1 MSFSI
6 NRTNNKIVKKIVSLT
21 STPTI
26 NTNVFEETYQIVS
39 STNSII
45 TLPSNSNNNSNY
57 YNNWYIKIL
66 SGNGIN
72 QIRQIQSYN
81 SINKQL
87 TLKTTLEIIPSSN
100 DSIILY
106 NKLNS
111 NIIWQESNNRF
122 APVFMKNSSN
132 LNQMGETVDYLDF
145 GCNNLTILSNK
156 QSHSTSSGSL
166 IVNGGAG
173 IIGTVNI
180 GNSLNVTNSI
190 SCNNLSVNG
199 ISITGNLSNVY
210 LTDIAPGTASI
221 SKALVLNSS
230 GNISG
235 INSLTSTNLLTT
247 NFTLNGTLLT
257 ASATELNKLT
267 GTTAVTADF
276 NKLASITASATELNK
291 LTGTTAVTSDFN
303 KLASITASATEIN
316 YLSGL
321 ILGTISASK
330 SITVDSSSNINS
342 ILRLKKIANNQQ
354 IYFENGTSTGSIYH
368 YLNGTIVFGSISSN
382 ELSFQTNNIVRLTI
396 TSSGLMNI
404 LGGWQISG
412 TTVTTSATEIN
423 KLTGTTAV
431 TSDFNKLASVT
442 ASATEINKL
451 TGTTAVTSDF
461 NKLASITASATELN
475 YLSGLTLGTI
485 TASKSITVDSS
496 SNINSILRLKK
507 TVSGQQIYLENGTS
521 TGTIYHDLNGSIYLG
536 TISAN
541 NLIFQTQNT
550 NRVTIT
556 SAGLMN
562 ILGGWQISGTTVTS
576 SAAEINY
583 LDFST
588 GSPGTA
594 EANKALILNTDRDI
608 SNIRKIALN
617 GTEDVLTLSNST
629 TSARINLRFINDTK
643 SWELGSRGSTTSNP
657 NSFYLYDNSASSYRL
672 IIDSDGDVNIVNHNG
687 STTGLQLNGTLVTA
701 TAADLNYVDIT
712 TEGTAQASKALVLD
726 SNKDIISIRRI
737 STTNISL
744 NNATT
749 YPTVL
754 HCGSTTADRIIGV
767 FNNTTSFYGFGA
779 ADNLLKI
786 QSGQSNGIAF
796 YTNATNSSI
805 GTQQMII
812 SSTSTSILQT
822 TSSTNSTSGALIVSG
837 GIGCTGSL
845 NIASNINCS
854 GSLTVGT
861 VGSGPNR
868 INFSGTTGD
877 ANNNHTVLAERIYSG
892 TESSE
897 LLIFKGN
904 DVPGGSGPDR
914 IRYRS
919 AEHRFQTYTTAEDY
933 SSPVGDN
940 NNRLIITNDGN
951 IAFNGSQETSVLP
964 AAYNTYTYRPSSGGT
979 SLSLGFIS
987 ASNKA
992 SYILQSDL
1000 GHHILMG
1007 TNSGTYNTTL
1017 FINSLG
1023 TSGTSNAGNGIC
1035 IETNKPANSSW
1046 TTLFRATNTTHSIS
1060 TDLQVNDSAI
1070 AFGTYTSNTFSLM
1083 TNNANRLNISSSGN
1097 IGIGTSSPGYPLHVT
1112 GGGSFSGTFIFY
1124 ARSGSNSNIGVA
1136 TSNSDTSIYASG
1148 RITAGEFN
1156 AFSDNR
1162 IKKNITDINDISAL
1176 NTLRL
1181 IQPKQYNYI
1190 DTLNKTSNPV
1200 FGFIAQQV
1208 SEVLDYSVNI
1218 ITDYIPN
1225 IFQTAI
1231 ISLSENNDIILSFNN
1246 SINYDSNGTGK
1257 VKLIT
1262 ENDKIIYVT
1271 IKNKINNYSFSIN
1284 ETLENIEYFIYG
1296 EEVNNYHS
1304 LNKDSIFTITT
1315 AAVQEIDRIVIEQKN
1330 KITNLENENQQL
1342 KDQIQNIL
1350 IRLQN
1355 LENN

>member
-87 TLKTTLEIIPSSN
+87 SLKTNLEIILSSN

-173 IIGTVNI
+173 ITGTVNI

-210 LTDIAPGTASI
+210 LTDIVPGTASI

-235 INSLTSTNLLTT
+235 INSLTSTNLLTNNFTLNGILLTASAAEINKLTGTSAVTSDFNKLANITASATEINKLTGTMVVTSDFNKLANVNSTATELNYLDLTTGPGTAEINKSLVLNSSGNISGINSLTSTNLLAT

-257 ASATELNKLT
+257 TSGAEL
-267 GTTAVTADF
+267 
-276 NKLASITASATELNK
+276 
-291 LTGTTAVTSDFN
+291 
-303 KLASITASATEIN
+303 
-316 YLSGL
+316 
-321 ILGTISASK
+321 
-330 SITVDSSSNINS
+330 
-342 ILRLKKIANNQQ
+342 
-354 IYFENGTSTGSIYH
+354 
-368 YLNGTIVFGSISSN
+368 
-382 ELSFQTNNIVRLTI
+382 
-396 TSSGLMNI
+396 
-404 LGGWQISG
+404 
-412 TTVTTSATEIN
+412 
-423 KLTGTTAV
+423 
-431 TSDFNKLASVT
+431 
-442 ASATEINKL
+442 NKL

-608 SNIRKIALN
+608 SNIRNLTATNLTSSGNINISNTNAAFRMLALSDN
-617 GTEDVLTLSNST
+617 
-629 TSARINLRFINDTK
+629 II
-643 SWELGSRGSTTSNP
+643 
-657 NSFYLYDNSASSYRL
+657 YLQAGLNT
-672 IIDSDGDVNIVNHNG
+672 
-687 STTGLQLNGTLVTA
+687 TTGSSADIFIGNYGQDTA
-701 TAADLNYVDIT
+701 
-712 TEGTAQASKALVLD
+712 
-726 SNKDIISIRRI
+726 
-737 STTNISL
+737 
-744 NNATT
+744 
-749 YPTVL
+749 
-754 HCGSTTADRIIGV
+754 GSSR
-767 FNNTTSFYGFGA
+767 
-779 ADNLLKI
+779 KI
-786 QSGQSNGIAF
+786 
-796 YTNATNSSI
+796 
-805 GTQQMII
+805 
-812 SSTSTSILQT
+812 
-822 TSSTNSTSGALIVSG
+822 
-837 GIGCTGSL
+837 
-845 NIASNINCS
+845 
-854 GSLTVGT
+854 
-861 VGSGPNR
+861 
-868 INFSGTTGD
+868 
-877 ANNNHTVLAERIYSG
+877 
-892 TESSE
+892 
-897 LLIFKGN
+897 IFKGN
-904 DVPGGSGPDR
+904 G
-914 IRYRS
+914 
-919 AEHRFQTYTTAEDY
+919 
-933 SSPVGDN
+933 
-940 NNRLIITNDGN
+940 RLG
-951 IAFNGSQETSVLP
+951 
-964 AAYNTYTYRPSSGGT
+964 
-979 SLSLGFIS
+979 
-987 ASNKA
+987 
-992 SYILQSDL
+992 
-1000 GHHILMG
+1000 
-1007 TNSGTYNTTL
+1007 
-1017 FINSLG
+1017 LG
-1023 TSGTSNAGNGIC
+1023 TSNPQSLLDFGQNATDSTINLYTHGTTNETFKIGANGSLIKYQSGSSAGHAWYTGSTTTSTGAESMRLNNLNALSVNTSNANAIMNILGSSNYVDNSYNKVLRCSGANASPVNVEIQC
-1035 IETNKPANSSW
+1035 HSGSSTTSTNAGWIGTVSNNDLRLGANS
-1046 TTLFRATNTTHSIS
+1046 TTFFTIK
-1060 TDLQVNDSAI
+1060 
-1070 AFGTYTSNTFSLM
+1070 
-1083 TNNANRLNISSSGN
+1083 ANGN
-1097 IGIGTSSPGYPLHVT
+1097 IGINNTNPGYKLDINGSYWAT
-1112 GGGSFSGTFIFY
+1112 GGEIHTGTNWSNNGLHHSAYGDDNILYRLISKGYVLYPGGAFQHQFGASENTSLEFLTNNTSRMFISKSGDVGIGITSPSYKLDVSGTINSSSVIRSSNYIYVSDAGNYGRYIGNWSGAGYWGIGAHSSNQVRIGTCDSTGNWTGY
-1124 ARSGSNSNIGVA
+1124 ANTYMGAVYAANTISLTVDPYGWFNSARQTGGTGAALTN
-1136 TSNSDTSIYASG
+1136 NYAGYFNG
-1148 RITAGEFN
+1148 RIACNGELNVISDFRMKNNIQPLSSEYCKNFINNTNPVSFNYNNDDSQKHFGYIAQDVFKAGFTDLV
-1156 AFSDNR
+1156 AFAPSEGLNEVIEEDGFTNPKD
-1162 IKKNITDINDISAL
+1162 IAFVMSTNEIIPILAKNI
-1176 NTLRL
+1176 
-1181 IQPKQYNYI
+1181 
-1190 DTLNKTSNPV
+1190 
-1200 FGFIAQQV
+1200 
-1208 SEVLDYSVNI
+1208 
-1218 ITDYIPN
+1218 
-1225 IFQTAI
+1225 
-1231 ISLSENNDIILSFNN
+1231 
-1246 SINYDSNGTGK
+1246 
-1257 VKLIT
+1257 
-1262 ENDKIIYVT
+1262 KIIYQE
-1271 IKNKINNYSFSIN
+1271 N
-1284 ETLENIEYFIYG
+1284 E
-1296 EEVNNYHS
+1296 
-1304 LNKDSIFTITT
+1304 
-1315 AAVQEIDRIVIEQKN
+1315 EQKN

-1350 IRLQN
+1350 LRLQN

>member
-6 NRTNNKIVKKIVSLT
+6 NRTNNKIVKKTVSLT
-21 STPTI
+21 SNPTI

-173 IIGTVNI
+173 ITGTVNI

-276 NKLASITASATELNK
+276 NKLAS
-291 LTGTTAVTSDFN
+291 VTSTV
-303 KLASITASATEIN
+303 AEIN

-321 ILGTISASK
+321 TLGTISASK

-382 ELSFQTNNIVRLTI
+382 ELSFQTNNIIRLTI

-412 TTVTTSATEIN
+412 TTVTTSAAEIN

-562 ILGGWQISGTTVTS
+562 ILGGWQISGTTVTT

-608 SNIRKIALN
+608 SNIRKITLN

-657 NSFYLYDNSASSYRL
+657 NSFYLYDNQTSSYRL
-672 IIDSDGDVNIVNHNG
+672 IVDSDGDVNIVNHNG

-701 TAADLNYVDIT
+701 TAAELNYLDIT

-904 DVPGGSGPDR
+904 DIPGGSGPDR
-914 IRYRS
+914 IRLRA
-919 AEHRFQTYTTAEDY
+919 AEIRFQTYTTAEDY

-1000 GHHILMG
+1000 GHHIFMG

-1017 FINSLG
+1017 YINSLG

-1060 TDLQVNDSAI
+1060 TDLQVNDSAM

-1136 TSNSDTSIYASG
+1136 TGNSDTSIYASG

-1262 ENDKIIYVT
+1262 ENDNIIYVT

-1296 EEVNNYHS
+1296 EEVNNYHA